1 MDRQLDANG
10 FDVSDETEGR
20 SFRRPALLVGAI
32 ATAVIATSA
41 GMVAVALS
49 DDESEHVAHAA
60 DATVVTAL
68 GHTVT
73 GGSQATAAAL
83 PVATAALNGM
93 IAGPTGL
100 SAGQVDVIPERV
112 LASYRSAE
120 AALARDAPECRVPWW
135 LLAGIGKV
143 ETNHAAGGQ
152 VDASGTTTSRIVGP
166 RLDGTAVGGRVTRDT
181 DDGELDGDLTFDR
194 GVGPMLIVPQTW
206 AGIGRDGNGDGV
218 ADVSN
223 ADDAAVSVGTVLCS
237 AGTDLM
243 TRQGLAAGLV
253 EFDDTATFP
262 GEVLPWAVHYRTAVP
277 AATPSSTPS
286 GTSTG
291 TATTI
296 ADPSTGA
303 APGKDSP
310 ASGTPTRT
318 TTPTSEPVTGR
329 GFTTQPADAPPS
341 ATPPA
346 VPPRPRTTAPAPV
359 APAPVAPAPVAPA
372 RPTAR
377 PTTPRPTTPSPS
389 APRPQTPV
397 TRSPQAPRPTVPAVP
412 VDPPSV
418 PVPTRPVTPA
428 PDRPR
433 PPAQTPRPSAPQE
446 TPSAPA
452 QPAPSQGADN
462 RGDQRQQQ
470 QRREQRQRE
479 QQQRREERQRQRD
492 QNRRDR
498 QGTPPPSEAPSNGR
512 GNNGNGND
520 NNGRGTGNRGNN
532 GNGNGNGDGNRG
544 GNGNGGHGNGAS
556 TDD

>member
-318 TTPTSEPVTGR
+318 TTPTSEPVTGP

-359 APAPVAPAPVAPA
+359 APPPVAPA

-479 QQQRREERQRQRD
+479 QQQRREERQRQRE
-492 QNRRDR
+492 QKRRDE
-498 QGTPPPSEAPSNGR
+498 QVAPPRSDAPSNGR

-544 GNGNGGHGNGAS
+544 GNGNGGHGNGS
-556 TDD
+556 SIDD

>member
-100 SAGQVDVIPERV
+100 SAGQVDVINERV

-318 TTPTSEPVTGR
+318 TTPTSEPVTGP

-359 APAPVAPAPVAPA
+359 APPPVAPA

-532 GNGNGNGDGNRG
+532 GNGNGNGNGDGNRG
-544 GNGNGGHGNGAS
+544 GNGNGGHGNGS
-556 TDD
+556 SIDD

>member
-318 TTPTSEPVTGR
+318 TTPTSEPVTGP

-359 APAPVAPAPVAPA
+359 APPPVAPA

-479 QQQRREERQRQRD
+479 QQQRREERQRQRE
-492 QNRRDR
+492 QKRRDE

-544 GNGNGGHGNGAS
+544 GNGNGGHGNGS
-556 TDD
+556 SIDD

>member
-318 TTPTSEPVTGR
+318 TTPTSEPVTGP

-346 VPPRPRTTAPAPV
+346 VPPRPRTTAPP
-359 APAPVAPAPVAPA
+359 PVAPA

-479 QQQRREERQRQRD
+479 QQQRREERQRQRE
-492 QNRRDR
+492 QKRRDE
-498 QGTPPPSEAPSNGR
+498 QVAPPRSDAPSNGR

-544 GNGNGGHGNGAS
+544 GNGNGGHGNGS
-556 TDD
+556 SIDD

>member
-318 TTPTSEPVTGR
+318 TTPTSEPVTGP

-359 APAPVAPAPVAPA
+359 APPPVAPA

-479 QQQRREERQRQRD
+479 QQQRREERQRQRE
-492 QNRRDR
+492 QKRRDE

-544 GNGNGGHGNGAS
+544 SNGNGGHGNGS
-556 TDD
+556 SIDD